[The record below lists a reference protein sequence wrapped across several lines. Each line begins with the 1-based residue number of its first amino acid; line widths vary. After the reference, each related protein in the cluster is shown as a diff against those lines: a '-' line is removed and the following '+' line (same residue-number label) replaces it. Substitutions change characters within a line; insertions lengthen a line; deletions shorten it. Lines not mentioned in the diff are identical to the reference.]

1 MAEPRAVCSF
11 RESLSQLALDVHS
24 TTKMG
29 KWAHEC
35 TKSVAS
41 PLCCTSNSFACAQQ
55 GDQQFRTGAE
65 AAEMLLSEALRKD
78 PHSTDFLESLQ
89 DMLPALAPVFDRAPK
104 YAWIAKQL
112 LEPERAIQFR
122 VAWLDDNGNRQE
134 CSTCLRRNTYLR
146 TAVPKYLHPSFHLDP
161 M

>member
-1 MAEPRAVCSF
+1 MSKQAGKKWVQEYNVRPTDALPTPYVCS
-11 RESLSQLALDVHS
+11 E
-24 TTKMG
+24 
-29 KWAHEC
+29 
-35 TKSVAS
+35 
-41 PLCCTSNSFACAQQ
+41 Q

-122 VAWLDDNGNRQE
+122 VAWLDDNGNRC
-134 CSTCLRRNTYLR
+134 CSNLQYVRCIAQLTGLPLFVCVLSELSYPVCIQRVENHHPGSYSQF
-146 TAVPKYLHPSFHLDP
+146 LHS
-161 M
+161 